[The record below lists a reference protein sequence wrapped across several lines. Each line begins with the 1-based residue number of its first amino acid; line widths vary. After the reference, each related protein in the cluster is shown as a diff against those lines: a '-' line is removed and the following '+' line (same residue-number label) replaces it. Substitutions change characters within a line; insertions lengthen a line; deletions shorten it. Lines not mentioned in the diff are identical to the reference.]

1 LGHSTCKLLG
11 GADENS
17 ASDIASLLNTIEHL
31 AVTTGAAVAM
41 AGHFAKGNAS
51 AKETIDR
58 ISGSG
63 VFARD
68 PDSLV
73 IFTKH
78 EEEGAFVVETILRN
92 FPPVAPF
99 VVGWQWPVFRRKDEL
114 DPTKLKSAG
123 GRPPAYTVDDLLE
136 CLGDG
141 RLSSEEW
148 EKLCIAQSGMSR
160 SRFYKLLKELKGSK
174 KLQKSLV
181 DQKWELIQAKS
192 RNYDPNNDQ

>member
-1 LGHSTCKLLG
+1 MPS
-11 GADENS
+11 S
-17 ASDIASLLNTIEHL
+17 ALCPSPWALYPLHP
-31 AVTTGAAVAM
+31 A
-41 AGHFAKGNAS
+41 
-51 AKETIDR
+51 
-58 ISGSG
+58 
-63 VFARD
+63 
-68 PDSLV
+68 
-73 IFTKH
+73 
-78 EEEGAFVVETILRN
+78 ILRN
-92 FPPVAPF
+92 FAPVAPF

-114 DPTKLKSAG
+114 DPPKLKSAG
-123 GRPPAYTVDDLLE
+123 
-136 CLGDG
+136 G